1 MRKIILLL
9 FCLIPLTIFAQTLV
23 KGKVVDTQGQPL
35 IGATVLVENTTVGT
49 VTDLEGLFEIQVPA
63 GENTLTVSSLGYG
76 TTSVSIDGRTYLDI
90 SMEEENAT
98 LEEVVVS
105 ALGFQ
110 TKKDRSGTASSNV
123 NANAIRS

>member
-9 FCLIPLTIFAQTLV
+9 LCLTPLTIFAQTLV
-23 KGKVVDTQGQPL
+23 KGKVVDTQGEPL

-49 VTDLEGLFEIQVPA
+49 VTDLNGLFEIQVPS
-63 GENTLTVSSLGYG
+63 GENTLTVSSVGYG
-76 TTSVSIDGRTYLDI
+76 TISVNIDGRTYLDI
-90 SMEEENAT
+90 SMEEENTT

-110 TKKDRSGTASSNV
+110 TKKDRSLEGKP
-123 NANAIRS
+123 